1 MARRY
6 SDRAIIKAL
15 QQTRGLIAPAA
26 AAIGCDEMTIRR
38 RVREVA
44 EVASAMH
51 EARAGLLDLAES
63 KLLEAIV
70 GGEAWAISLTLRTLG
85 RERGYGDAVA
95 LTGPGGGAL
104 AIVHQEQESAE
115 ERLRQRLEVIHQRL
129 LAAQQAEDD
138 S

>member
-26 AAIGCDEMTIRR
+26 AALGCDEMTIRR
-38 RVREVA
+38 RVREVP

-63 KLLEAIV
+63 KLLQAIEN
-70 GGEAWAISLTLRTLG
+70 GEAWAISLTLRTIG
-85 RERGYGDAVA
+85 RDRGYGDAVA
-95 LTGPGGGAL
+95 LTGPGGGPMAL
-104 AIVHQEQESAE
+104 VYQEQESAE
-115 ERLRQRLEVIHQRL
+115 ERLREKLEQIRERL
-129 LAAQQAEDD
+129 LAQQAEDD